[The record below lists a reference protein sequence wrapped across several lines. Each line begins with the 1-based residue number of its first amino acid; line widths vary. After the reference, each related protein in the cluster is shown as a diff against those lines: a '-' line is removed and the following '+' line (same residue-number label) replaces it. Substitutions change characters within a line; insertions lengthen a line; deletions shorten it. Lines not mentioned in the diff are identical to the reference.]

1 MKICPKCKESIG
13 DELAVCPF
21 CKYQFSKEE
30 IERVK
35 KERQEAEDSAARH
48 IEEKRAKRAKMRVI
62 FSVVMMCFYII
73 PFPIGGAL
81 VSLTGN
87 LNFIIGFAIAG
98 MIAGT
103 AVMLAGIIG
112 GAFRCP
118 YCESIL
124 FKNYG
129 KHCVNCGKQLYY

>member
-13 DELAVCPF
+13 DELEVCPF

-35 KERQEAEDSAARH
+35 KEKQEAEDRAARN

-73 PFPIGGAL
+73 PFPIGGLLAKF
-81 VSLTGN
+81 TGE
-87 LNFIIGFAIAG
+87 LAFLIIFAYAG
-98 MIAGT
+98 AFLGT
-103 AVMLAGIIG
+103 AVMIAGIIG